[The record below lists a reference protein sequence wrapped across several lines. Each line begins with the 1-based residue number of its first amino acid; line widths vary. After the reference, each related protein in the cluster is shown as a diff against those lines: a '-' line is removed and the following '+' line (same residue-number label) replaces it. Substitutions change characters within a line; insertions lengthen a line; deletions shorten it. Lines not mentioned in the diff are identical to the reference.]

1 MSHDNT
7 LRVAVLGSGTV
18 GTEVIRLLGEQA
30 EDLTARTGAT
40 LKVIGIAVRDRSRP
54 RDPVVAP
61 ELLTDDAE
69 GLVRQADVV
78 IELIGGIQPA
88 RDLLHTAFASG
99 ASVVT
104 ANKAL
109 LAVHG
114 PELYEAAEA
123 NGVDIYYEAAVAGAV
138 PVVRGV
144 RESLAGDRV
153 TRITGVVNGTTN
165 YILDEMTNR
174 GLGFDE
180 ALAQAQA
187 LGFAEADPSSDVD
200 GDDAAAKIAIL
211 ASLAFHSR
219 VPIEQVHVA
228 GIRSIQSVDV
238 TAARDADHV
247 IKLLAVAEHRR
258 NGEQEGIWVQ
268 VEPALVPSE
277 HPLANVH
284 GAFNAVMVE
293 ADAAGRLMFYGQG
306 AGGAPTASAV
316 LGDVVAAARHRV
328 SGGTGPRE
336 TSYAALPMLTD
347 TEAKYQLRV
356 LVSDVPGVLARVA
369 GTLGEHGVSIST
381 VRQAQLLPNDG
392 LAEIIIVTHRARS
405 SALAATTE
413 ALTAL
418 EPVERLLATIR
429 VEEV

>member
-1 MSHDNT
+1 
-7 LRVAVLGSGTV
+7 
-18 GTEVIRLLGEQA
+18 
-30 EDLTARTGAT
+30 
-40 LKVIGIAVRDRSRP
+40 
-54 RDPVVAP
+54 DPVVAP

-138 PVVRGV
+138 PGVRGV

-187 LGFAEADPSSDVD
+187 LGFAEADPSS
-200 GDDAAAKIAIL
+200 
-211 ASLAFHSR
+211 
-219 VPIEQVHVA
+219 
-228 GIRSIQSVDV
+228 
-238 TAARDADHV
+238 
-247 IKLLAVAEHRR
+247 
-258 NGEQEGIWVQ
+258 
-268 VEPALVPSE
+268 
-277 HPLANVH
+277 
-284 GAFNAVMVE
+284 
-293 ADAAGRLMFYGQG
+293 
-306 AGGAPTASAV
+306 
-316 LGDVVAAARHRV
+316 
-328 SGGTGPRE
+328 
-336 TSYAALPMLTD
+336 
-347 TEAKYQLRV
+347 
-356 LVSDVPGVLARVA
+356 
-369 GTLGEHGVSIST
+369 
-381 VRQAQLLPNDG
+381 
-392 LAEIIIVTHRARS
+392 
-405 SALAATTE
+405 
-413 ALTAL
+413 
-418 EPVERLLATIR
+418 
-429 VEEV
+429 